1 MRPLR
6 TLRSRGLSLLAVV
19 VLLAGTAAP
28 ALARMTC
35 VMSGRS
41 VVHVGQADGCCPDG
55 TSQAATVKATCCELT
70 STQPP
75 RTAFL
80 SSAGPGLP
88 PLEAVVVHVLSVPLA
103 VEAEAVVIAPPF
115 ARPPPD
121 TARRLAVIGT
131 FLI

>member
-35 VMSGRS
+35 LMSGRS
-41 VVHVGQADGCCPDG
+41 VVHIGHADGCCPEG

-70 STQPP
+70 NAKPP

-80 SSAGPGLP
+80 SSAGPALP
-88 PLEAVVVHVLSVPLA
+88 PLEAVIVQVAVVPPA
-103 VEAEAVVIAPPF
+103 AEAEATDVAPPCS
-115 ARPPPD
+115 RPPPD